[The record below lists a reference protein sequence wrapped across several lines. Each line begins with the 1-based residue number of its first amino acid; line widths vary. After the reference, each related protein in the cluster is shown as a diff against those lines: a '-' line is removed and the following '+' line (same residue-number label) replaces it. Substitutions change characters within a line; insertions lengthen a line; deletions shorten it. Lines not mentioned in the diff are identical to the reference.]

1 MSAVA
6 DVFKNNIGAGIT
18 ADPAGAKKVNAV
30 YKFNVTGEGGG
41 TWIVD
46 LKNDPPGVKEGD
58 GDAQCTITIAAQ
70 DFLDLVAGKLNGQ
83 MAFMSGKLKIA
94 GDMSLAMKLGQVM
107 QTAKKA

>member
-6 DVFKNNIGAGIT
+6 AKFQEMGEKISGN
-18 ADPAGAKKVNAV
+18 PAESKKVNAV

-41 TWIVD
+41 TWVVD

-70 DFLDLVAGKLNGQ
+70 DFLDLVSGKLNGQ

-107 QTAKKA
+107 NTAKS